1 MTRDPNQKK
10 KARKKAEM
18 QAKKD
23 SSNAQEMGRA
33 AAQRSMKREAVKPM
47 PKPKAKVKGP
57 GKMPDGYNMKRPAEK
72 LGYIHSM
79 ETMAETVHAVLSE
92 LKVEKASII
101 GHSMGGYVALAFAE
115 KFPQQLEKLVLLNS
129 STVAD
134 SEERKENRDRAKRLV
149 KQNKQAF
156 ISMAIKNLF
165 TDENRNALRTEINAL
180 VEEAVQ
186 LPEEYII
193 ASVEG
198 LKNRK
203 DRTEILQQYSGEKI
217 IIAGKNDPVVPFK
230 EIEAIAEKTNSTFIS
245 FEDGHMSYLENE
257 EELLKVL
264 NELF

>member
-1 MTRDPNQKK
+1 
-10 KARKKAEM
+10 M
-18 QAKKD
+18 QEYISYKNIQIAFTVEGKGETIVLLHGFLE
-23 SSNAQEMGRA
+23 SSTIWKNVVSAFKETHQLITIDLLGH
-33 AAQRSMKREAVKPM
+33 
-47 PKPKAKVKGP
+47 
-57 GKMPDGYNMKRPAEK
+57 GKTEK

-79 ETMAETVHAVLSE
+79 ETMAETVQAVLSE
-92 LKVEKASII
+92 LKIEKASII

-203 DRTEILQQYSGEKI
+203 DRTEILQQYLGEKI

>member
-1 MTRDPNQKK
+1 
-10 KARKKAEM
+10 M
-18 QAKKD
+18 QEYISYKNIQIAFTVEGKGETIVLLHGFLE
-23 SSNAQEMGRA
+23 SSTIWKNVVSAFKETHQIIAIDLLGH
-33 AAQRSMKREAVKPM
+33 
-47 PKPKAKVKGP
+47 
-57 GKMPDGYNMKRPAEK
+57 GKTEK

-245 FEDGHMSYLENE
+245 FEDGHISYLENE

>member
-1 MTRDPNQKK
+1 
-10 KARKKAEM
+10 M
-18 QAKKD
+18 QEYISYKNIQIAFTVEGKGKTIVLLHGFLE
-23 SSNAQEMGRA
+23 SSTIWKNVVSAFKETHQIITIDLLGH
-33 AAQRSMKREAVKPM
+33 
-47 PKPKAKVKGP
+47 
-57 GKMPDGYNMKRPAEK
+57 GKTEK

-79 ETMAETVHAVLSE
+79 ETMAETVHAVLAE
-92 LKVEKASII
+92 LKVEKTSII

-115 KFPQQLEKLVLLNS
+115 KFPQQLEKLILLNS

-245 FEDGHMSYLENE
+245 FEDGHMSYLENK

>member
-1 MTRDPNQKK
+1 MQEYISYKNIQIAFT
-10 KARKKAEM
+10 AEG
-18 QAKKD
+18 KGKTIVLLHGFLE
-23 SSNAQEMGRA
+23 SSTIWKNVVSAF
-33 AAQRSMKREAVKPM
+33 RETHQIITIDLL
-47 PKPKAKVKGP
+47 GH
-57 GKMPDGYNMKRPAEK
+57 GKTEK

-115 KFPQQLEKLVLLNS
+115 KFPQQLEKLILLNS

-245 FEDGHMSYLENE
+245 FEDGHMSYLENK

>member
-1 MTRDPNQKK
+1 
-10 KARKKAEM
+10 M
-18 QAKKD
+18 QEYISYKNIQIAFTVEGKGETIVLLHGFLE
-23 SSNAQEMGRA
+23 SSTIWKNVVSAFKETHQIITIDLLGH
-33 AAQRSMKREAVKPM
+33 
-47 PKPKAKVKGP
+47 
-57 GKMPDGYNMKRPAEK
+57 GKTEK

>member
-1 MTRDPNQKK
+1 
-10 KARKKAEM
+10 M
-18 QAKKD
+18 QEYISYKNIQIAFTVEGKGETIVLLHGFLE
-23 SSNAQEMGRA
+23 SSTIWKNVVSAFKEIHQLITIDLLGH
-33 AAQRSMKREAVKPM
+33 
-47 PKPKAKVKGP
+47 
-57 GKMPDGYNMKRPAEK
+57 GKTEK

-115 KFPQQLEKLVLLNS
+115 KFPQQLEKLILLNS

-165 TDENRNALRTEINAL
+165 TDENRNALRTEIDAL

>member
-1 MTRDPNQKK
+1 
-10 KARKKAEM
+10 M
-18 QAKKD
+18 QEYISYKNIQIAFTVEGKGKTIVLLHGFLE
-23 SSNAQEMGRA
+23 SSTIWKNVVSAFKETHQIIAIDLLGH
-33 AAQRSMKREAVKPM
+33 
-47 PKPKAKVKGP
+47 
-57 GKMPDGYNMKRPAEK
+57 GKTEK

-115 KFPQQLEKLVLLNS
+115 KFPQQLEKLILLNS

-203 DRTEILQQYSGEKI
+203 DRTEVLQQYLGEKI

>member
-1 MTRDPNQKK
+1 MQEYISYKNIQIAFT
-10 KARKKAEM
+10 AEG
-18 QAKKD
+18 KGKTIVLLHGFLE
-23 SSNAQEMGRA
+23 SSTIWKNVVSAFKETHQIIAIDLLGH
-33 AAQRSMKREAVKPM
+33 
-47 PKPKAKVKGP
+47 
-57 GKMPDGYNMKRPAEK
+57 GKTEK

-115 KFPQQLEKLVLLNS
+115 KFPQRLEKLVLLNS

-134 SEERKENRDRAKRLV
+134 SEKRKENRDRAKRLV

-245 FEDGHMSYLENE
+245 FEDGHMSYLENK

>member
-1 MTRDPNQKK
+1 MQEYISYKNIQIAFT
-10 KARKKAEM
+10 AEG
-18 QAKKD
+18 KGKTIVLLHGFLE
-23 SSNAQEMGRA
+23 SSTIWKNVVSAFKETHQIIAIDLLGH
-33 AAQRSMKREAVKPM
+33 
-47 PKPKAKVKGP
+47 
-57 GKMPDGYNMKRPAEK
+57 GKTEK

-149 KQNKQAF
+149 KQNKKAF

-186 LPEEYII
+186 LPEENII

-203 DRTEILQQYSGEKI
+203 DRTEILQLYSGEKI

-230 EIEAIAEKTNSTFIS
+230 EIKVIAEKTNSTFIS

>member
-1 MTRDPNQKK
+1 
-10 KARKKAEM
+10 M
-18 QAKKD
+18 QIAFTVEGKGETIVLLHGFLE
-23 SSNAQEMGRA
+23 SSTIWKNVVSAFKETHQIIAIDLLGH
-33 AAQRSMKREAVKPM
+33 
-47 PKPKAKVKGP
+47 
-57 GKMPDGYNMKRPAEK
+57 GKTEK

-115 KFPQQLEKLVLLNS
+115 KFPQRLEKLVLLNS

-230 EIEAIAEKTNSTFIS
+230 EIEAIAEKTYSTFIS
-245 FEDGHMSYLENE
+245 FEDGHMSYLENK

>member
-1 MTRDPNQKK
+1 
-10 KARKKAEM
+10 M
-18 QAKKD
+18 QEYISYKNIQIAFTVEGKGETIVLLHGFLE
-23 SSNAQEMGRA
+23 SSTIWKNVVSALKETHQIIAIDLLGH
-33 AAQRSMKREAVKPM
+33 
-47 PKPKAKVKGP
+47 
-57 GKMPDGYNMKRPAEK
+57 GKTEK

-79 ETMAETVHAVLSE
+79 ETMAETVYAVLSE

-101 GHSMGGYVALAFAE
+101 GHSMGGYVGLAFAE
-115 KFPQQLEKLVLLNS
+115 KFPQQLEKLILLNS

-165 TDENRNALRTEINAL
+165 TDENRNALRAEIDAL

-186 LPEEYII
+186 LPEENII
-193 ASVEG
+193 ATVEG

-230 EIEAIAEKTNSTFIS
+230 EIEAVAEKTNSTFIS

>member
-1 MTRDPNQKK
+1 
-10 KARKKAEM
+10 M
-18 QAKKD
+18 QEYISYKNIQIAFTVEGKGETIVLLHGFLE
-23 SSNAQEMGRA
+23 SSTIWKNVVSAFKETHQLITIDLLGH
-33 AAQRSMKREAVKPM
+33 
-47 PKPKAKVKGP
+47 
-57 GKMPDGYNMKRPAEK
+57 GKTEK

-245 FEDGHMSYLENE
+245 FEDGHMSYLENK

>member
-1 MTRDPNQKK
+1 MQEYISYKNIQIAFT
-10 KARKKAEM
+10 AEG
-18 QAKKD
+18 KGKTIVLLHGFLE
-23 SSNAQEMGRA
+23 SSTIWKNVVSAFKETHQIIAIDLLGH
-33 AAQRSMKREAVKPM
+33 
-47 PKPKAKVKGP
+47 
-57 GKMPDGYNMKRPAEK
+57 GKTEK

-92 LKVEKASII
+92 LKIEKASII

>member
-1 MTRDPNQKK
+1 
-10 KARKKAEM
+10 M
-18 QAKKD
+18 QEYISYKNIQIAFTVEGKGETIVLLHGFLE
-23 SSNAQEMGRA
+23 SSTIWKNVVSAFKETHQIIAIDLLGH
-33 AAQRSMKREAVKPM
+33 
-47 PKPKAKVKGP
+47 
-57 GKMPDGYNMKRPAEK
+57 GKTEK

-115 KFPQQLEKLVLLNS
+115 KFPQQLEKLILLNS

>member
-1 MTRDPNQKK
+1 
-10 KARKKAEM
+10 M
-18 QAKKD
+18 QEYISYKNIQIAFTVEGKGETIVLLHGFLE
-23 SSNAQEMGRA
+23 SSTIWKNVVSALKETHQIIAIDLLGH
-33 AAQRSMKREAVKPM
+33 
-47 PKPKAKVKGP
+47 
-57 GKMPDGYNMKRPAEK
+57 GKTEK

-79 ETMAETVHAVLSE
+79 ETMAETVYAVLSE

-101 GHSMGGYVALAFAE
+101 GHSMGGYVGLAFAE
-115 KFPQQLEKLVLLNS
+115 KFPQQLEKLILLNS

-165 TDENRNALRTEINAL
+165 TDENRNALRAEIDAL

-193 ASVEG
+193 ASIEG

-203 DRTEILQQYSGEKI
+203 DRTEVLQQYLGEKI

>member
-1 MTRDPNQKK
+1 
-10 KARKKAEM
+10 M
-18 QAKKD
+18 QEYISYKNIQIAFTVEGKGETIVLLHGFLE
-23 SSNAQEMGRA
+23 SSTIWKNVVSAFKETHQIIAIDLLGH
-33 AAQRSMKREAVKPM
+33 
-47 PKPKAKVKGP
+47 
-57 GKMPDGYNMKRPAEK
+57 GKTEK

-115 KFPQQLEKLVLLNS
+115 KFPQQLEKLILLNS

-203 DRTEILQQYSGEKI
+203 DRTEVLQRYLGEKI

>member
-1 MTRDPNQKK
+1 
-10 KARKKAEM
+10 M
-18 QAKKD
+18 QIAFTVEGKGETIVLLHGFLE
-23 SSNAQEMGRA
+23 SSTIWKNVVSAFKETHQIITIDLLGH
-33 AAQRSMKREAVKPM
+33 
-47 PKPKAKVKGP
+47 
-57 GKMPDGYNMKRPAEK
+57 GKTEK

-92 LKVEKASII
+92 LKGEKASII

-165 TDENRNALRTEINAL
+165 TDENRSALRTEINAL

>member
-1 MTRDPNQKK
+1 
-10 KARKKAEM
+10 M
-18 QAKKD
+18 QEYISYKNIQIAFTVEGKGETIVLLHGFLE
-23 SSNAQEMGRA
+23 SSTIWKNVVSALKETHQIIAIDLLGH
-33 AAQRSMKREAVKPM
+33 
-47 PKPKAKVKGP
+47 
-57 GKMPDGYNMKRPAEK
+57 GKTEK

>member
-1 MTRDPNQKK
+1 
-10 KARKKAEM
+10 M
-18 QAKKD
+18 QEYISYKNIQIAFTVEGKGETIVLLHGFLE
-23 SSNAQEMGRA
+23 SSTIWKNVVSAFKETHQIIAIDLLGH
-33 AAQRSMKREAVKPM
+33 
-47 PKPKAKVKGP
+47 
-57 GKMPDGYNMKRPAEK
+57 GKTEK

-115 KFPQQLEKLVLLNS
+115 KFPQQLEKLFLLNS

>member
-1 MTRDPNQKK
+1 
-10 KARKKAEM
+10 M
-18 QAKKD
+18 QEYISYKNIQIAFTVEGKGETIVLLHGFLE
-23 SSNAQEMGRA
+23 SSTIWKNVVSAFKETHQIIAIDLLGH
-33 AAQRSMKREAVKPM
+33 
-47 PKPKAKVKGP
+47 
-57 GKMPDGYNMKRPAEK
+57 GKTEK

-193 ASVEG
+193 ASIEG

-203 DRTEILQQYSGEKI
+203 DRTEVLQQYLGEKI

>member
-1 MTRDPNQKK
+1 
-10 KARKKAEM
+10 M
-18 QAKKD
+18 QIAFTVEGKGETIVLLHGFLE
-23 SSNAQEMGRA
+23 SSTIWKNVVSAFKETHQIIAIDLLGH
-33 AAQRSMKREAVKPM
+33 
-47 PKPKAKVKGP
+47 
-57 GKMPDGYNMKRPAEK
+57 GKTEK

-115 KFPQQLEKLVLLNS
+115 KFPQRLEKLVLLNS

>member
-1 MTRDPNQKK
+1 
-10 KARKKAEM
+10 M
-18 QAKKD
+18 QEYISYKNIQIAFTVEGKGETIVLLHGFLE
-23 SSNAQEMGRA
+23 SSTIWKNVVSAFKETHQLITIDLLGH
-33 AAQRSMKREAVKPM
+33 
-47 PKPKAKVKGP
+47 
-57 GKMPDGYNMKRPAEK
+57 GKTEK

>member
-1 MTRDPNQKK
+1 MQEYISYKNIQIAFT
-10 KARKKAEM
+10 AEG
-18 QAKKD
+18 KGKTIVLLHGFLE
-23 SSNAQEMGRA
+23 SSTIWKNVVSAFKETHQIIAIDLLGH
-33 AAQRSMKREAVKPM
+33 
-47 PKPKAKVKGP
+47 
-57 GKMPDGYNMKRPAEK
+57 GKTEK

-186 LPEEYII
+186 LPEENII

-230 EIEAIAEKTNSTFIS
+230 EIEAIAEITNSTFIS

>member
-1 MTRDPNQKK
+1 
-10 KARKKAEM
+10 M
-18 QAKKD
+18 QEYISYKNIQIAFTVEGKGETIVLLHGFLE
-23 SSNAQEMGRA
+23 SSTIWKNVVSAFKETHQIIAIDLLGH
-33 AAQRSMKREAVKPM
+33 
-47 PKPKAKVKGP
+47 
-57 GKMPDGYNMKRPAEK
+57 GKTEK

-230 EIEAIAEKTNSTFIS
+230 EIEAIAEKTYSTFIS
-245 FEDGHMSYLENE
+245 FEDGHMSYLENK

>member
-1 MTRDPNQKK
+1 
-10 KARKKAEM
+10 M
-18 QAKKD
+18 QEYISYKNIQIAFTVEGKGETIVLLHGFLE
-23 SSNAQEMGRA
+23 SSTIWKNVVSAFKETHQIIAIDLLGH
-33 AAQRSMKREAVKPM
+33 
-47 PKPKAKVKGP
+47 
-57 GKMPDGYNMKRPAEK
+57 GKTEK

-245 FEDGHMSYLENE
+245 FEDGHMSYLENK

>member
-1 MTRDPNQKK
+1 
-10 KARKKAEM
+10 M
-18 QAKKD
+18 QEYISYKNIQIAFTVEGKGETIVLLHGFLE
-23 SSNAQEMGRA
+23 SSTIWKNVVSAFKETHQIIAIDLLGH
-33 AAQRSMKREAVKPM
+33 
-47 PKPKAKVKGP
+47 
-57 GKMPDGYNMKRPAEK
+57 GKTEK

-101 GHSMGGYVALAFAE
+101 GHSMGGYVSLAFAE

>member
-1 MTRDPNQKK
+1 
-10 KARKKAEM
+10 M
-18 QAKKD
+18 QEYISYKNIQIAFTVEGKGETIVLLHGFLE
-23 SSNAQEMGRA
+23 SSTIWKNVVSAFKETHQIIAIDLLGH
-33 AAQRSMKREAVKPM
+33 
-47 PKPKAKVKGP
+47 
-57 GKMPDGYNMKRPAEK
+57 GKTEK

-115 KFPQQLEKLVLLNS
+115 KFPQRLEKLVLLNS

-245 FEDGHMSYLENE
+245 FEDGHMSYLENK

>member
-1 MTRDPNQKK
+1 MQEYISYKNIQIAFTVEG
-10 KARKKAEM
+10 KAETIVLLHGFLE
-18 QAKKD
+18 
-23 SSNAQEMGRA
+23 SSTIWKNVVSAFKETHQIIAIDLLGH
-33 AAQRSMKREAVKPM
+33 
-47 PKPKAKVKGP
+47 
-57 GKMPDGYNMKRPAEK
+57 GKTEK

-115 KFPQQLEKLVLLNS
+115 KFPQQLEKLILLNS

>member
-1 MTRDPNQKK
+1 
-10 KARKKAEM
+10 M
-18 QAKKD
+18 QEYISYKNIQIAFTVEGKGETIVLLHGFLE
-23 SSNAQEMGRA
+23 SSTIWKNVVSAFKETHQIIAIDLLGH
-33 AAQRSMKREAVKPM
+33 
-47 PKPKAKVKGP
+47 
-57 GKMPDGYNMKRPAEK
+57 GKTEK

-115 KFPQQLEKLVLLNS
+115 KFPQQLEKLILLNS

-186 LPEEYII
+186 LPEENII

-203 DRTEILQQYSGEKI
+203 DRTEILQLYSGEKI

-230 EIEAIAEKTNSTFIS
+230 EIKVIAEKTNSTFIS

>member
-1 MTRDPNQKK
+1 
-10 KARKKAEM
+10 M
-18 QAKKD
+18 QEYISYKNIQIAFTVEGKGETIVLLHGFLE
-23 SSNAQEMGRA
+23 SSTIWKNVVSAFKETHQIIAIDLLGH
-33 AAQRSMKREAVKPM
+33 
-47 PKPKAKVKGP
+47 
-57 GKMPDGYNMKRPAEK
+57 GKTEK

-217 IIAGKNDPVVPFK
+217 IIAGKNDPVVTFK

>member
-1 MTRDPNQKK
+1 
-10 KARKKAEM
+10 M
-18 QAKKD
+18 QEYISYKNIQIAFTVEGKGETIVLLHGFLE
-23 SSNAQEMGRA
+23 SSTIWKNVVSAFKETHQIIAIDLLGH
-33 AAQRSMKREAVKPM
+33 
-47 PKPKAKVKGP
+47 
-57 GKMPDGYNMKRPAEK
+57 GKTEK

>member
-1 MTRDPNQKK
+1 
-10 KARKKAEM
+10 M
-18 QAKKD
+18 QEYISYKNIQIAFTVEGKGETIVLLHGFLE
-23 SSNAQEMGRA
+23 SSTIWKNVVSALKETHQIIAIDLLGH
-33 AAQRSMKREAVKPM
+33 
-47 PKPKAKVKGP
+47 
-57 GKMPDGYNMKRPAEK
+57 GKTEK

-79 ETMAETVHAVLSE
+79 ETMAETVYAVLSE

-101 GHSMGGYVALAFAE
+101 GHSMGGYVGLAFAE
-115 KFPQQLEKLVLLNS
+115 KFPQQLEKLILLNS

-165 TDENRNALRTEINAL
+165 TDENRNALRAEIDAL

-193 ASVEG
+193 ASIEG

-203 DRTEILQQYSGEKI
+203 DRTEVLQQYLGEKI

-245 FEDGHMSYLENE
+245 FEDGHMSYLENK

>member
-1 MTRDPNQKK
+1 MQEYISYKNIQIAFT
-10 KARKKAEM
+10 AEG
-18 QAKKD
+18 KGKTIVLLHGFLE
-23 SSNAQEMGRA
+23 SSTIWKNVVSAFKETHQIIAIDLLGH
-33 AAQRSMKREAVKPM
+33 
-47 PKPKAKVKGP
+47 
-57 GKMPDGYNMKRPAEK
+57 GKTEK
-72 LGYIHSM
+72 LGYIHPM

-149 KQNKQAF
+149 KQNKKAF

-186 LPEEYII
+186 LPEENII

-203 DRTEILQQYSGEKI
+203 DRTEILQLYSGEKI